1 MMTLFSNKCFFMM
14 KSICLSLWLWNYIP
28 VWFMPFALD
37 MAYLKLFL
45 FLVKLHLILHS
56 FFYQL
61 LVFKNALNSTYNP
74 CRCFPTFRRI
84 NIILYHIPNWNL
96 PCLGLLLRAGELSCL
111 MPFIVFFLFGGWRL
125 FFLMLRKW
133 IFLLPLL
140 VDHCIFFFI
149 PDTWGLT
156 IKFLCSPQEFLVK
169 EGDRIELM
177 AMLGLFGAIV
187 SACQMY
193 PYR

>member
-1 MMTLFSNKCFFMM
+1 M
-14 KSICLSLWLWNYIP
+14 P
-28 VWFMPFALD
+28 V
-37 MAYLKLFL
+37 
-45 FLVKLHLILHS
+45 
-56 FFYQL
+56 
-61 LVFKNALNSTYNP
+61 
-74 CRCFPTFRRI
+74 
-84 NIILYHIPNWNL
+84 
-96 PCLGLLLRAGELSCL
+96 
-111 MPFIVFFLFGGWRL
+111 VFFLFGGWRL

-149 PDTWGLT
+149 PDIWGLT